1 MNARL
6 AILDVWVD
14 PVTMEQA
21 LTRVAEYVERGER
34 PHAVFA
40 VNPEKNFS
48 VPSNP
53 ALYESF
59 RTADLLIPDG
69 IGVVL
74 AARLLH
80 RARLSRVPGVELMQ
94 EICRLAASRGY
105 RVFLYGAHEEVSRE
119 AAQILSRRH
128 PGLEIVGRANGFV
141 EEADMPD
148 LVRQINDSGAQ
159 ILFLALG
166 SPRQE
171 RWYTTYRDQLASVRV
186 CQGIGGSL
194 DAVTG
199 HVNRAPRFFC
209 RYHLEWFYRLVK
221 EPSRIARQKVLPI
234 FAFRVLKAK
243 IKLLLGSDGRG
254 GGNPQVPSQLGCK
267 GSL

>member
-1 MNARL
+1 MNKRL
-6 AILDVWVD
+6 DILETWVD

-21 LTRVAEYVERGER
+21 VATVEGYVERGER
-34 PHAVFA
+34 PHAIFA

-48 VPSNP
+48 VPKDP
-53 ALYESF
+53 ALYQAF

-80 RARLSRVPGVELMQ
+80 RARLSRVPGVELME
-94 EICRLAASRGY
+94 EICRLAAARGY
-105 RVFLYGAHEEVSRE
+105 GIFLYGAREEVSLE
-119 AAQILSRRH
+119 AAQVLAKRY
-128 PGLEIVGRANGFV
+128 PGIKIAGRANGFV
-141 EEADMPD
+141 PKERMPE
-148 LVRQINDSGAQ
+148 LVGEINASGAR

-171 RWYTTYRDQLASVRV
+171 QWYARHWAELTSVRV

-199 HVNRAPRFFC
+199 RVRRAPPIFC
-209 RYHLEWFYRLVK
+209 RLHLEWFYRLVK
-221 EPSRIARQKVLPI
+221 EPSRLGRQRVLPL
-234 FAFRVLKAK
+234 FALRVLGQ
-243 IKLLLGSDGRG
+243 KLRLMLGISPPIMRPPAGDAGPG
-254 GGNPQVPSQLGCK
+254 TP
-267 GSL
+267 